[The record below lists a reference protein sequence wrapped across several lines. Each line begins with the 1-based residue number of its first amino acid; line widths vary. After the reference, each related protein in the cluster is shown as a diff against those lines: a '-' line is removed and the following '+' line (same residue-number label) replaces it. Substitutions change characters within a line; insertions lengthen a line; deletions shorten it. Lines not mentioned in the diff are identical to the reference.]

1 MFQRI
6 RATVDII
13 QVQNASVQIIKYRG
27 KISGPIMNR
36 IDIQKEVKSV
46 DFFGLKNEESSIASE
61 QMRTKI
67 EKEI

>member
-36 IDIQKEVKSV
+36 IDIQKEVKSA
-46 DFFGLKNEESSIASE
+46 DFFGLKNEESSITSE